1 MDALQILAKIIV
13 FLLTIWALFIVVT
26 SFMGMGFYVPLR
38 LAEDGAI
45 PEYRTQSARVAVFC
59 TFAYYGLM
67 HLLTPT
73 RELHPVHTLK
83 VLLFMMS
90 ISGIY
95 FCYQNHVPHHEYI
108 YSFIFLLCAL
118 ILHIST
124 KPKLKRYFGRRQS

>member
-1 MDALQILAKIIV
+1 MDGLQILTKIIV

-59 TFAYYGLM
+59 TFAHYGLM

-95 FCYQNHVPHHEYI
+95 FCYQNHVPHHEYL
-108 YSFIFLLCAL
+108 YNFIFLLCGL